1 MKKNVKNILMYDKNL
16 YTPEAVASGA
26 LSESDYRK
34 EYSRLRKIANE
45 RLKRLSESEYRSS
58 QAYQINKHG
67 FPKLGDLTDGAFKFE
82 LYRLQ
87 KFVSARSSSVTGQRE
102 IEKTT
107 ISSLRSSGYTF
118 INKSNYR
125 KFIDYIE
132 QIRAKNNGRLYDS
145 DRVVDVFALSERKG
159 FTIDDIVENY
169 DFFAEHYEEIADMP
183 KRRNPKNRNSEWY
196 RKLLE
201 EDEFWT
207 NSD

>member
-1 MKKNVKNILMYDKNL
+1 MRKNVKNILTFDENL

-26 LSESDYRK
+26 LSESDYKK
-34 EYSRLRKIANE
+34 EYSRLRKIANQ
-45 RLKRLSESEYRSS
+45 RLKRLGESEYRTL

-107 ISSLRSSGYTF
+107 ISSLRSRGYTF

-125 KFIDYIE
+125 RFTEYLE
-132 QIRAKNNGRLYDS
+132 QLKAKNNGRLYDS
-145 DRVVDVFALSERKG
+145 DRVVDVFELSERKG
-159 FTIDDIVENY
+159 FTTDDIIENY
-169 DFFAEHYEEIADMP
+169 EFFYEHYDEIIDMP
-183 KRRNPKNRNSEWY
+183 KRRNPKNRNSAWY
-196 RKLLE
+196 RKLLGD
-201 EDEFWT
+201 DEFWT
-207 NSD
+207 KSD